1 MFLCSKTTGTSAV
14 LKSRPE
20 QSVCRWESTLPLRA
34 EKNAGRIMAKTII
47 DLKDLA

>member
-20 QSVCRWESTLPLRA
+20 PSVRRWESTLPLRA